1 MKLVIYAHPFDG
13 TARKVLKSL
22 REQYEGPNTV
32 YLPALDDVETYLRQP
47 SHLDELLVLMPKDRK
62 ELDDLVAIGDLMR
75 DAKLVLVLPEDAPGT
90 NERSHLMRPRFV
102 TYTDCDPSHLILV
115 VDRLLEAESTWPM
128 KAVQ

>member
-13 TARKVLKSL
+13 PARNVLNDL
-22 REQYEGPNTV
+22 RGQYDGHNTV
-32 YLPALDDVETYLRQP
+32 YLPALDDVEAYLRQP

-75 DAKLVLVLPEDAPGT
+75 DAKLVLVLPEDDPGI
-90 NERSHLMRPRFV
+90 NEQSHLMRPRYV
-102 TYTDCDPSHLILV
+102 TYNDCDPSHLMLV

>member
-13 TARKVLKSL
+13 TARKVLHRL
-22 REQYEGPNTV
+22 RKQYEGSNCV
-32 YLPALDDVETYLRQP
+32 YLPALDDVATYLREP
-47 SHLDELLVLMPKDRK
+47 SHLDELLVLMPKDRR

-75 DAKLVLVLPEDAPGT
+75 DTKLVLVLPEDDPGI

-102 TYTDCDPSHLILV
+102 TYTDCDPSHLVLV
-115 VDRLLEAESTWPM
+115 VDRLLEADTTWPM

>member
-13 TARKVLKSL
+13 AARNVLNDL
-22 REQYEGPNTV
+22 RGQYEGPNTV
-32 YLPALDDVETYLRQP
+32 YLPALEDVEAYLRQP

-75 DAKLVLVLPEDAPGT
+75 DAKLVLVLPEDDPGI
-90 NERSHLMRPRFV
+90 NEQSHLMRPRYV
-102 TYTDCDPSHLILV
+102 TYNDCDPSHLMLV